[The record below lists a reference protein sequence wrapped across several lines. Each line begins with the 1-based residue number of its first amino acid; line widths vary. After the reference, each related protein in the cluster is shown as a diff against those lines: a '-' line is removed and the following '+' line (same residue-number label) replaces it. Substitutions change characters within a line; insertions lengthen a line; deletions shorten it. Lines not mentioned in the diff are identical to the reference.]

1 MDGHSFAAMWKT
13 LMRLA
18 AAIENM
24 PTTCKPRKGLRKA
37 LLKAATKLMQCP
49 QTRWECMLALPATA
63 VKRIGNFVTA
73 GHALN
78 AINALEAHADRIM
91 KELDDGMHML
101 ARDAPNNVRNDHEP
115 THKPE
120 YKPEQGSE
128 RRSGAAWGSSAAKYG
143 IMASTD
149 GKRIAWGAQ
158 IVTDFE
164 TAPDTKTHCPGRF
177 ASC

>member
-1 MDGHSFAAMWKT
+1 
-13 LMRLA
+13 
-18 AAIENM
+18 
-24 PTTCKPRKGLRKA
+24 
-37 LLKAATKLMQCP
+37 
-49 QTRWECMLALPATA
+49 
-63 VKRIGNFVTA
+63 
-73 GHALN
+73 
-78 AINALEAHADRIM
+78 
-91 KELDDGMHML
+91 MHML
-101 ARDAPNNVRNDHEP
+101 ARDASNNVRNDHEP

-128 RRSGAAWGSSAAKYG
+128 RKSGAAWGSSAAKYG
-143 IMASTD
+143 ITASTD